1 MSKSAQVTMTEERK
15 RSEQGGFAQQ
25 EAGQK
30 EGASLQP
37 SDSAWR
43 ETSHD
48 GEWQYNRGKTLSP
61 ALRSLRNQKVTSLL
75 TGQGS
80 YRTERGTRE
89 RDCLAI
95 AKGS

>member
-37 SDSAWR
+37 SGSAWR

-48 GEWQYNRGKTLSP
+48 ESGNTIVGKLSP
-61 ALRSLRNQKVTSLL
+61 QR
-75 TGQGS
+75 
-80 YRTERGTRE
+80 
-89 RDCLAI
+89 
-95 AKGS
+95 